1 MKMTV
6 RAFNDA
12 GVARF
17 RDFLEE
23 LRTNGDLPVPFE
35 YLEDPALTSSVDGF
49 AEVDSE
55 VVFASRLEAGRYFC
69 DTLAGINETEQG
81 KVELWAWLSLLF
93 FDQVCPVSP
102 NGFRKAGEDYR
113 YIPSGGFGKGAHR
126 HLLKIPFMIF
136 KAHGLVARVM
146 LVSDLT
152 KPGNINEEISSRQKF
167 ISNRS
172 ILAVLE
178 KLYYDSDKNG
188 IKRGIDDKKKVLTKK
203 GSLRRFVQVM
213 QQFELTYDLYSM
225 PAESMVNLLPDDF
238 DVWLAKKP

>member
-1 MKMTV
+1 
-6 RAFNDA
+6 
-12 GVARF
+12 
-17 RDFLEE
+17 
-23 LRTNGDLPVPFE
+23 
-35 YLEDPALTSSVDGF
+35 
-49 AEVDSE
+49 
-55 VVFASRLEAGRYFC
+55 
-69 DTLAGINETEQG
+69 
-81 KVELWAWLSLLF
+81 
-93 FDQVCPVSP
+93 
-102 NGFRKAGEDYR
+102 
-113 YIPSGGFGKGAHR
+113 
-126 HLLKIPFMIF
+126 MIF